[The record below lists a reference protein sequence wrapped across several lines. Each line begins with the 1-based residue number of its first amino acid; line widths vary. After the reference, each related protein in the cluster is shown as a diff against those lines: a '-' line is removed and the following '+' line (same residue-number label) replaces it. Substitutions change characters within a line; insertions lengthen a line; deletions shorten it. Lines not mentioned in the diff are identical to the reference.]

1 MFMNYQKIRPIVW
14 AGFLATFV
22 LIIVMYIEN
31 MTDTLRIEP
40 VVFMSELAERSTVL
54 WMACYFILGW
64 IWTAAYVFFFNRFL
78 SFEKRAWLRGAIYG
92 ILIAIIIRIGVSM
105 TGAGLDLGNMN
116 TQIIGLLLAYA
127 AFGIVLGSIIGI
139 SEKK

>member
-1 MFMNYQKIRPIVW
+1 MNYQKIRPIVW

-22 LIIVMYIEN
+22 LIIVMYLEN
-31 MTDTLRIEP
+31 MTDALKIEP
-40 VVFMSELAERSTVL
+40 IVFMADLAERSATL
-54 WMACYFILGW
+54 WLAFYFILGW

-78 SFEKRAWLRGAIYG
+78 SFEKTSWLRGAIYG

-105 TGAGLDLGNMN
+105 TGAEIDLGNMN

-127 AFGIVLGSIIGI
+127 AFGIVMGAIIGMP
-139 SEKK
+139 EKR